1 MKVGIYGGSFNPI
14 HNKHVNV
21 INELLD
27 KYLDKII
34 IVPAGDKY
42 TKRDLIEARHRINM
56 IELAIKPDKRKIID
70 DYECTDERRYTFETL
85 AHMKKLYP
93 DEEIYFVLGL
103 DNLDELDTWWEYE
116 YMLKNYKFLVIKRE
130 GYDFDEVMKKYEEY
144 KDNII
149 LTDLPLDN
157 VSSTYI
163 RNNIDKKDKITKIID
178 EKVYEY
184 IKENDLYIK

>member
-1 MKVGIYGGSFNPI
+1 
-14 HNKHVNV
+14 
-21 INELLD
+21 
-27 KYLDKII
+27 
-34 IVPAGDKY
+34 
-42 TKRDLIEARHRINM
+42 
-56 IELAIKPDKRKIID
+56 
-70 DYECTDERRYTFETL
+70 
-85 AHMKKLYP
+85 
-93 DEEIYFVLGL
+93 
-103 DNLDELDTWWEYE
+103 
-116 YMLKNYKFLVIKRE
+116 MLKNYKFLVIKRE